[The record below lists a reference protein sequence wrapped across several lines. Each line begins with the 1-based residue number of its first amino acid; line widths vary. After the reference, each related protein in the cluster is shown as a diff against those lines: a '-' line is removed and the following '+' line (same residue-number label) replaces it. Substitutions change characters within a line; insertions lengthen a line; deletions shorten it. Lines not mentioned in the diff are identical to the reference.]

1 MTDGSIIYTIFLI
14 FAGAAA
20 LATVALYARQA
31 MIVAYILLGVIL
43 GPWGGGLIDDP
54 TWIEDVSDIGIM
66 FLLYLL
72 GINMLPQQLW
82 RMLGEALSVTV
93 LSCAIFTIIGIGI
106 AIAFGF
112 VWHEALLIGGT
123 MMFSSTIIGLKLLP
137 TTTLHHQHTG
147 QIIIS
152 ILLLQD
158 LFAILILL
166 IIEGYSLGSNPLYGI
181 AREILALPVLIA
193 ITYMLERW
201 MIEPLIRRYDQ
212 IQEYIFLL
220 VIAWCLGIAE
230 LAAAF
235 GLSHEI
241 GAFIAGVALASCPVS
256 MFIADSLR
264 PLRDFFLIL
273 FFFSL
278 GASFNPTMFTQ
289 VALPASLLALTMLF
303 LKPYVFKV
311 LLVRAG
317 ERRRVSAE
325 IGARLGQVSEFSLL
339 IAVLAFESGFI
350 GNRGAYV
357 IQLATLVTFI
367 ASSYW
372 IVMHH
377 PTPIAVRDSLRRD

>member
-1 MTDGSIIYTIFLI
+1 MSSGSVIFAIFLI
-14 FAGAAA
+14 FAGAAV

-31 MIVAYILLGVIL
+31 MIVAYIFVGVIL
-43 GPWGGGLIDDP
+43 GPWGGGFIDDP
-54 TWIEDVSDIGIM
+54 TWIEDVSEIGIM

-82 RMLGEALSVTV
+82 KMLAEALKVTL
-93 LSCAIFTIIGIGI
+93 LSCISFAVIGFCIATI
-106 AIAFGF
+106 FGF

-123 MMFSSTIIGLKLLP
+123 MMFSSTIIALKLLP

-147 QIIIS
+147 QVIIS
-152 ILLLQD
+152 VLLLQD
-158 LFAILILL
+158 LFAILVLL
-166 IIEGYSLGSNPLYGI
+166 IIQGYGIGDNPLVGV
-181 AREILALPVLIA
+181 ARELFALPVLIA
-193 ITYMLERW
+193 IAYALERW
-201 MIEPLIRRYDQ
+201 MIEPLLRRFDQ

-230 LAAAF
+230 LAATL

-241 GAFIAGVALASCPVS
+241 GAFIAGVALASCPAS

-278 GASFNPTMFTQ
+278 GAGFNPAMMPPILMPGI
-289 VALPASLLALTMLF
+289 ALAGAMLI
-303 LKPYVFKV
+303 LKPMIFRL

-317 ERRRVSAE
+317 ERPRVSGE

-339 IAVLAFESGFI
+339 IAVLAFESGI
-350 GNRGAYV
+350 IAERASYV
-357 IQLATLVTFI
+357 IQFATLLTFI
-367 ASSYW
+367 VSSYW
-372 IVMHH
+372 IVMRH